1 MFSFVSPESPFL
13 FAATVGDQP
22 VPVCLF
28 EAGEYRDVG
37 VTVTPDDLDQ
47 VVARFQASSEPV
59 RVNTEHRNG
68 PLDPLGE
75 VVALFHKNGKLYGAI
90 VFSAGIHQHIKA
102 RDAGKFSVGFRTHD
116 DGGFVLDHVA
126 VTATP
131 RVAGTGFL
139 NPVQVA
145 EMLAKFSAA
154 GKLTPAMR
162 EPAFRL
168 LSATGRDTSEIAS
181 VTFSDGSTG
190 SVSADI
196 LALLESMPVVQPRGA
211 AVPGVPFVRTG
222 GGANKISPE
231 VQTLAARHGVDAA
244 KLAANLRSGATVSSV
259 STMKGATE

>member
-1 MFSFVSPESPFL
+1 MFSFVSPASPFL

-28 EAGEYRDVG
+28 EAGEYPDVG

-47 VVARFQASSEPV
+47 VVARFQASQESV

-75 VVALFHKNGKLYGAI
+75 VVALFHKGGKLYGAI

-102 RDAGKFSVGFRTHD
+102 RDAGKFSVGFAAHD
-116 DGGFVLDHVA
+116 EGGFVLDHVA

-145 EMLAKFSAA
+145 ETLAKFSAA
-154 GKLTPAMR
+154 GKLTPAMM
-162 EPAFRL
+162 EPASRL
-168 LSATGRDTSEIAS
+168 LSAPGRENSAFAS
-181 VTFSDGSTG
+181 LQFSDGSTG
-190 SVSADI
+190 SVSADV

-211 AVPGVPFVRTG
+211 AIPG
-222 GGANKISPE
+222 
-231 VQTLAARHGVDAA
+231 AAFSRNVDAVTPQIKEMAERYGVDA
-244 KLAANLRSGATVSSV
+244 KRLAANVAASR
-259 STMKGATE
+259 K

>member
-1 MFSFVSPESPFL
+1 MLSFVSPGSPFL

-47 VVARFQASSEPV
+47 VVARFQAGSEPV

-75 VVALFHKNGKLYGAI
+75 VVALFHKGGKLYGAI
-90 VFSAGIHQHIKA
+90 VFSAGIQQHIQA
-102 RDAGKFSVGFRTHD
+102 RDAGKFSVGFTKHD

-139 NPVQVA
+139 HPAQVA
-145 EMLAKFSAA
+145 ETLARFSAA
-154 GKLTPAMR
+154 GKLTPAMVA
-162 EPAFRL
+162 PASRL
-168 LSATGRDTSEIAS
+168 LSAPGS
-181 VTFSDGSTG
+181 VLFSDGSTG
-190 SVSADI
+190 SVAADVA
-196 LALLESMPVVQPRGA
+196 ALLDAMPVVLPRGA
-211 AVPGVPFVRTG
+211 VVPVPHFSRQTG
-222 GGANKISPE
+222 ETPFGGISPADGAVTVTAE
-231 VQTLAARHGVDAA
+231 VSEMAKRYGVDA
-244 KLAANLRSGATVSSV
+244 KRLAANIAAGR
-259 STMKGATE
+259 K